1 MEAPWLT
8 EARKHVGLREI
19 KGPAHAAEILAF
31 WREIRRGGI
40 KDDETPWC
48 AAFVGA
54 CLERAGIVSS
64 RFEGAA
70 SYLKWGVK
78 LDHPEVGCIAVI
90 SRPGGDH
97 VFFVVARDAG
107 GNIVGLGGNQ
117 NDAVGLATF
126 DRARVRGYRWPVGYA
141 LPAAAPLPPMSVA
154 MATKES

>member
-19 KGPAHAAEILAF
+19 KGPSHAAEILSF

-54 CLERAGIVSS
+54 CLERAGFVSS
-64 RFEGAA
+64 RFESAA

-90 SRPGGDH
+90 DRQGGAH

-117 NDAVGLATF
+117 SDAVGLATF
-126 DRARVRGYRWPVGYA
+126 DRARVLGYRWPIGYA
-141 LPAAAPLPPMSVA
+141 LPVAAPLPPMSVA
-154 MATKES
+154 MSKKES